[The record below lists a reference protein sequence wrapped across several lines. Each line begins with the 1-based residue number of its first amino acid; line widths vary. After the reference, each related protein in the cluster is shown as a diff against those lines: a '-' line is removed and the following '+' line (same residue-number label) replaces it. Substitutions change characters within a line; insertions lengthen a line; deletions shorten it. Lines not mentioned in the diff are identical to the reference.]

1 MINYNV
7 DPYYDDFD
15 PSKNYHRILFQP
27 GRAVQARELT
37 QSQTILQNQISEFAS
52 AIYSQNTPVSGGQ
65 VTTNLKCNYIKLN
78 TIYGGSS
85 IVAANFLNKTITDS
99 TGTIN
104 ARVIATA
111 EATGNATVAGDPPT
125 LVVTYLSG
133 TQFSDGMTVYIQTAS
148 TISPAATTIG
158 STGGTTSVGNSSVAS
173 ISAGVFY
180 VVNGYNEIINADGT
194 STNYSIGNF
203 VNVLPQTVILDKYD
217 NNPSLRIGLNITE
230 NTVTSSQD
238 LTLLD
243 PAAGA
248 SNYQA
253 PGADRYQIILTLET
267 RPLTLGNDD
276 GFIELLKT
284 QTGQTQTQTN
294 STVYSAIDDYFAKRT
309 YDTNGDFI
317 VNSFNIT
324 PSTNTANSQLYDV
337 NVGPGIAYVRGYRIE
352 NQASIKLTNSRSRNT
367 VSQNN
372 NPVFVDYGNFIYID
386 TVKGLFDV
394 TTLPAIDYHCV
405 PYANVSTANTTAYN
419 ATKVGSGYIRNLIY
433 DHNVTDANTL
443 SYVYRAYVTDFTA
456 NTISGNTSTAT
467 STTLTINDVSNAFSN
482 VTGAYVGTT
491 LSIDSGT
498 SGGDLRTITGYNG
511 STKVITV
518 NKAFSIVPDTT
529 TKFSLKFNIGNAN
542 SLINQSSLTINAKA
556 NVNASGKTYSQ
567 TGGVTIG
574 TTNVQAGG
582 TPELIYRIGYPF
594 LAGINNSQ
602 YSSTEVFRSKSFS
615 NVSGASQIQ
624 ITLPVG
630 IQNIVDFA
638 GGTGTLSTSAIEQ
651 NYTVICTS
659 NAGSPTINVGDVI
672 PFVTAGRSVSIS
684 TDKNTLTLNTTDTAN
699 VTTGMTVSIIAKV
712 NITNGDDTNHVV
724 RAKNLVTGNTSVVS
738 TSGPDGVVASY
749 SYVDLTNGQV
759 YIQNAGLVSPG
770 SAQILYVT
778 DLKSIAKIIDTGA
791 PGTVPNVSMLGS
803 PSYDITSHYN
813 FDNGQRDNT
822 YEHARITLKPGVP
835 QPKGNILV
843 IFNYYKHTGGD
854 GYFTGMSYLSPISTS
869 PEAYGSIPSY
879 TAKDGT
885 TYNLRDCLDWRPSR
899 KNGTAT
905 RTFEYTGN
913 PASDDTGFYIPQDL
927 TNFTSNYSYYLAR
940 NDILVL
946 SKDNSFQIVNGV
958 PSTVPVLPSP
968 PDGSL
973 VISNLFNDPY
983 TAFIPSEAPSGV
995 LPNLSVQAVQHQ
1007 RFTMQDIS
1015 NLQNRLNNI
1024 EYYTSLS
1031 LLEQNTQALQVP
1043 DSNGLN
1049 RFKNGIL
1056 VDDFSSFAS
1065 IDTANP
1071 DFNASVDTVNKIM
1084 SASQTV
1090 TNYPL
1095 QSSVL
1100 YNALGNVSNTALSG
1114 LGFGV
1119 NSINYTTNQFSLPY
1133 TTTAL
1138 VTQQLASNTISLN
1151 PFTTPIYQGSLAINP
1166 PMDNWVD
1173 NTKAPDLLL
1182 VDPNMTL
1189 YQQSSTL
1196 NVLQVGNWQTVP
1208 GSQYSTS
1215 SFLGYTIGHGINW
1228 SPFGYVGYGSTQV
1241 NTYQSQSQTTLTGYW
1256 SQLPSTYNNTNG
1268 FITNVSIQPYIRAQD
1283 LTVSGGSLKV
1293 NTPLTT
1299 SFDNTIVDPY
1309 ISLPTVI
1316 ELTNVSGTFATGDMI
1331 GYISGGNWYTV
1342 GTVLDVYNYPN
1353 TTNTRLYAFVSSQ
1366 AITAT
1371 TITTYYNAKFDGN
1384 GNWISGSATAYGT
1397 PNGGVVNGVTLN
1409 MTGGVVAADNGTTTS
1424 VSGGGTYATNV
1435 TQITLSPLASA
1446 TNNFYTGSTISI
1458 TSNNGST
1465 STTYTA
1471 NVTNY
1476 VGSTKV
1482 ATLDTPVNISLG
1494 YNSTAGL
1501 ITSSYRI
1508 HGNKNW
1514 SNNTSYL
1521 LGISNG
1527 VAPQIS
1533 TNEAGSFSGLF
1544 SIPAS
1549 TFQNGQRIFRVDNR
1563 TVPTDPTSA
1572 TTFATA
1578 TFTASGLSTT
1588 SQNLDFSPS
1597 IDSAPNTFSATQYQ
1611 YNQLISTSTVYSRWD
1626 PVAQT
1631 FIIDKQNYPNGVFL
1645 TSAKF
1650 FFQSKPTTS
1659 NSPVRLSIVGTLNG
1673 YPNGTEL
1680 DHSIVT
1686 MTPDMINVSDNP
1698 HYLDSTT
1705 YTDFEFDAPV
1715 FIQPNKLYAFVL
1727 HSQSTEYNIYL
1738 AAQNATAIPSSVK
1751 NLPTDPTPTVIT
1763 KIGAAPYVGSL
1774 FESQN
1779 SITWTADQT
1788 KALMF
1793 VLNQAQ
1799 YDITQN
1805 PKIQFIVP
1813 TGLPNRKSVVNDVN
1827 RFVQANTISNLS
1839 GTYST
1844 SNVLS
1849 DAYNITTTDL
1859 LPTTTNI
1866 NYTYNATIAKTGS
1879 YAGET
1884 TVQPGRYGSPTL
1896 NNIYLNDGQGERV
1909 LVANSNSSFLLY
1921 ASLSSNDP
1929 NVSPVISDDGLA
1941 VYNVQWNIN
1950 NLPVTNSQ
1958 ITLVSGGSGYNNA
1971 NSISVTVSSPDVA
1984 GGTIAVLGANAAN
1997 GNIVSVY
2004 VQSGGS
2010 GYLAPPTI
2018 TINDANT
2025 TPGSGAT
2032 VQTVSEYSPKG
2043 GNAATRYITKKV
2055 VLAPG
2060 NDSGD
2065 LRVYL
2070 TAYRPSGS
2078 NIYVMYKILSSSDS
2092 SAFTDQSW
2100 QLMTPVNNGSFF
2112 STTIGNTQEI
2122 EYAPGV
2128 NNIANN
2134 YIQYTSTSGTTYKS
2148 FIQFAIKV
2156 VLTTSD
2162 NTNAP
2167 YLTDIRALAL
2177 PPGTG
2182 I

>member
-15 PSKNYHRILFQP
+15 PSKNYHRILFKP

-37 QSQTILQNQISEFAS
+37 QAQTILQNQVSEFAS

-133 TQFSDGMTVYIQTAS
+133 IQFSDGMTVYVQSATAS
-148 TISPAATTIG
+148 SPSATTIG
-158 STGGTTSVGNSSVAS
+158 TSGGTTSVGNSSVAS

-180 VVNGYNEIINADGT
+180 VVNGYNQIIAADGT
-194 STNYSIGNF
+194 TTKYSIGNF
-203 VNVLPQTVILDKYD
+203 VNVTPQTVILDKYD
-217 NNPSLRIGLNITE
+217 NSPSLRVGLNIKE

-243 PAAGA
+243 PASGA

-337 NVGPGIAYVRGYRIE
+337 NIGPGIAYVRGYRIE
-352 NQASIKLTNSRSRNT
+352 NQASVKLTNPRSRNT

-372 NPVFVDYGNFIYID
+372 NPVFADYGNFIYVD
-386 TVKGLFDV
+386 TLKGLFDV

-405 PYANVSTANTTAYN
+405 PYANVSTANTTSYN
-419 ATKVGSGYIRNLIY
+419 STKVGSGYIRNLVY
-433 DHNVTDANTL
+433 DHNTTDANTL

-456 NTISGNTSTAT
+456 NTISGNTTSATA
-467 STTLTINDVSNAFSN
+467 TTLTINDVSNAFSN
-482 VTGAYVGTT
+482 VTNAYVGTT

-498 SGGDLRTITGYNG
+498 SAGDLRTITGYNAG
-511 STKVITV
+511 TKVLTV
-518 NKAFSIVPDTT
+518 NKAFSIVPDST
-529 TKFSLKFNIGNAN
+529 TKFSLKFNVGNSN
-542 SLINQSSLTINAKA
+542 SLVNQSSLTINAKS
-556 NVNASGKTYSQ
+556 NVNSAAKTYSQ
-567 TGGVTIG
+567 TGSVTIG
-574 TTNVQAGG
+574 TTNIQSAG
-582 TPELIYRIGYPF
+582 TPELLYKIGYPF
-594 LAGINNSQ
+594 LAGINNAQ
-602 YSSTEVFRSKSFS
+602 YASTQVFRSKSFS
-615 NVSGASQIQ
+615 NVSGSSQIQ

-638 GGTGTLSTSAIEQ
+638 GGINTLSTSAIEQ
-651 NYTVICTS
+651 NYTIVCTS
-659 NAGSPTINVGDVI
+659 NAGSPTINVGDVV
-672 PFVTAGRSVSIS
+672 PFVTAGRTVSIS
-684 TDKNTLTLNTTDTAN
+684 TDKNTLTLNATDTAN

-724 RAKNLVTGNTSVVS
+724 RAKNLVTGNTAVVS
-738 TSGPDGVVASY
+738 TSGPDGTVNTNTF
-749 SYVDLTNGQV
+749 VDLTNGQV

-770 SAQILYVT
+770 SAQVLYVT

-791 PGTVPNVSMLGS
+791 PGTSPTLSMLS
-803 PSYDITSHYN
+803 SSTYDITSHYN

-843 IFNYYKHTGGD
+843 IFNYYKHSGGD
-854 GYFTGMSYLSPISTS
+854 GYFTGMSYLAPISTS
-869 PEAYGSIPSY
+869 PESYGSIPSY
-879 TAKDGT
+879 TAKDGIA
-885 TYNLRDCLDWRPSR
+885 YNLRDTLDFRPSR
-899 KNGTAT
+899 KNATAT
-905 RTFEYTGN
+905 RTFEYTGT
-913 PASDDTGFYIPQDL
+913 PASDDTGIYIPQDL

-940 NDILVL
+940 NDILIL
-946 SKDNSFQIVNGV
+946 SKDNSFKLVNGV
-958 PSTVPVLPSP
+958 PSVTPTLPSQ

-973 VISNLFNDPY
+973 VISNLFNEPY
-983 TAFIPSEAPSGV
+983 TAFIPSEAPTGV
-995 LPNLSVQAVQHQ
+995 MPSLSVQAVQHQ

-1015 NLQNRLNNI
+1015 NLQTRLNNI

-1031 LLEQNTQALQVP
+1031 LLEQKTQTLQVP

-1056 VDDFSSFAS
+1056 VDDFSSFS
-1065 IDTANP
+1065 SVDTGNV
-1071 DFNASVDTVNKIM
+1071 DFNSSIDTVNKRM
-1084 SASQTV
+1084 SASQSV

-1100 YNALGNVSNTALSG
+1100 YNALGNVSNTALNG

-1119 NSINYTTNQFSLPY
+1119 NSINHATNQFSLPY

-1138 VTQQLASNTISLN
+1138 VTQQLASNTVNLN
-1151 PFTTPIYQGSLAINP
+1151 PFTTPIYQGSLSLNP

-1173 NTKAPDLLL
+1173 NTKSPDLLL
-1182 VDPNMTL
+1182 VDPNLTL

-1196 NVLQVGNWQTVP
+1196 NVLQVGNWQTIP
-1208 GSQYSTS
+1208 GSQYTTS
-1215 SFLGYTIGHGINW
+1215 SSYSVIGHGINW
-1228 SPFGYVGYGSTQV
+1228 SPFGYVGYTATNSA
-1241 NTYQSQSQTTLTGYW
+1241 TYQSQSQTTISGYW

-1283 LTVSGGSLKV
+1283 LTVRGGSLKV

-1309 ISLPTVI
+1309 ISLPSVL
-1316 ELTNVSGTFATGDMI
+1316 ELTNVTGSFQPGDMI
-1331 GYISGGNWYTV
+1331 GYLVGSNWNTV
-1342 GTVLDVYNYPN
+1342 GTVIDVYNYPN
-1353 TTNTRLYAFVSSQ
+1353 STNSRLYVFVSSA

-1371 TITTYYNAKFDGN
+1371 TITTLYNANFDGN
-1384 GNWISGSATAYGT
+1384 GNYISGSATAYGT
-1397 PNGGVVNGVTLN
+1397 PNGGTNGITLN
-1409 MTGGVVAADNGTTTS
+1409 MTGGVTSAVNGTASS
-1424 VSGGGTYATNV
+1424 VSGGGTYTTGV
-1435 TQITLSPLASA
+1435 TQITLSPLASSV
-1446 TNNFYTGSTISI
+1446 NNFYTGSTISI
-1458 TSNNGST
+1458 TTNNGST
-1465 STTYTA
+1465 STVYNA

-1482 ATLDTPVNISLG
+1482 ATLDTPLPISGG
-1494 YNSTAGL
+1494 YNNSIGL
-1501 ITSSYRI
+1501 ITSFYRI

-1521 LGISNG
+1521 LGISNN

-1533 TNEAGSFSGLF
+1533 TNEAGAFSGLF

-1549 TFQNGQRIFRVDNR
+1549 TFQNGQRIFRLDNR
-1563 TVPTDPTSA
+1563 TVSTDPTSA
-1572 TTFATA
+1572 TTFSTA

-1597 IDSAPNTFSATQYQ
+1597 IDSAPNTFAATQYQ
-1611 YNQLISTSTVYSRWD
+1611 YNQLVATATSYSRYD

-1645 TSAKF
+1645 SSARF

-1680 DHSIVT
+1680 DHSVVT
-1686 MTPDMINVSDNP
+1686 MTPDMVNVSASP
-1698 HYLDSTT
+1698 HYLDSTS

-1715 FIQPNKLYAFVL
+1715 FIQPNKLYAFIL
-1727 HSQSTEYNIYL
+1727 HSQSTEYNVYV

-1763 KIGAAPYVGSL
+1763 KIGTAPYVGSL

-1779 SITWTADQT
+1779 SITWSADQT

-1793 VLNQAQ
+1793 VLNQAY

-1805 PKIQFIVP
+1805 PKIQFVVP
-1813 TGLPNRKSVVNDVN
+1813 AGLPNRKSVINDVN
-1827 RFVQANTISNLS
+1827 RFVQANTVSNLA

-1844 SNVLS
+1844 ANVLS

-1859 LPTTTNI
+1859 LPTTTSI
-1866 NYTYNATIAKTGS
+1866 NYTYNATVAATGA

-1884 TVQPGRYGSPTL
+1884 TVQPGRFGSPTL
-1896 NNIYLNDGQGERV
+1896 NNIYLNDGNGERV
-1909 LVANSNSSFLLY
+1909 LVANSNNSFMVY
-1921 ASLSSNDP
+1921 ASLASNDP

-1950 NLPVTNSQ
+1950 NLPATNSQ

-1971 NSISVTVSSPDVA
+1971 NSISVSVSSPDVA
-1984 GGTIAVLGANAAN
+1984 GGTIAVLGATAAN
-1997 GNIVSVY
+1997 GNITSVY

-2025 TPGSGAT
+2025 TPGSGANIT
-2032 VQTVSEYSPKG
+2032 TTSEYSPKG

-2065 LRVYL
+2065 LRVFL
-2070 TAYRPSGS
+2070 TAYRPSGT

-2092 SAFTDQSW
+2092 AAFTDQSW
-2100 QLMTPVNNGSFF
+2100 QLMTPINNGSYY
-2112 STTIGNTQEI
+2112 SNAYGQTQEI
-2122 EYAPGV
+2122 EYAPGT

-2134 YIQYTSTSGTTYKS
+2134 YIQYTSTSGTSYKS

-2162 NTNAP
+2162 NTNVP